1 MTKPGPQRSRV
12 LIVGGGI
19 GGLAASIALA
29 RNGMSA
35 TLLERSVF
43 ADETGA
49 GIQLGPNATRVLAGL
64 GVHDA
69 VETVAFK
76 PDALRLF
83 DGATGGTL
91 AAVPLGSVAEGR
103 YGAPYLTLHRA
114 DLYAGLLATCKGL
127 GEIDLRD
134 GFDVTEVESVADGV
148 IATGADETQVEGSS
162 LVAADGIWSNLR
174 HRIAPHAGLRFS
186 GATAWRALLPRD
198 KVSAPFDEPN
208 VGLWLGP
215 RAHLVHYPVRGGKD
229 VNIVAVIEGGSAKQ
243 GWSLRAEPGAL
254 LPAFHRWAK
263 PARSLLESVE
273 SWRCWSLF
281 RLKPLHRWA
290 DGRVALLGDAA
301 HPVLPYLAQGAAL
314 AIEDAAALA
323 ASVKTCGGDPQSA
336 FPLYESLRMRRAARV
351 QAQAARFGRIY
362 HLRGPAAL
370 ARNFVLKRRRPEAL
384 LRGFDWLYG
393 DASS

>member
-1 MTKPGPQRSRV
+1 MTKRGAQSRV

-19 GGLAASIALA
+19 GGLTTAIALA
-29 RNGMSA
+29 RNGMRA

-49 GIQLGPNATRVLAGL
+49 GIQLGPNATRILAEL
-64 GVHDA
+64 GVLDA

-76 PDALRLF
+76 PDVLRLF
-83 DGATGGTL
+83 DGVTGGAL
-91 AAVPLGSVAEGR
+91 ASVPLGSVAEQR
-103 YGAPYLTLHRA
+103 YGAPYLTFHRA
-114 DLYAGLLATCKGL
+114 DLHAALLAACQGI
-127 GEIDLRD
+127 EAIDLRD
-134 GFDVTEVESVADGV
+134 GFDVTEVESLADGV
-148 IATGADETQVEGSS
+148 TATGADGSQVKGSS
-162 LVAADGIWSNLR
+162 LVAADGIWSRLR
-174 HRIAPHAGLRFS
+174 DRIAPHASLRFS

-198 KVSAPFDEPN
+198 QVPAPFDAPN

-229 VNIVAVIEGGSAKQ
+229 LNIVAVVEGGSAKQ
-243 GWSLRAEPGAL
+243 GWNLRAEPGGL
-254 LPAFHRWAK
+254 LPAFHRWAS
-263 PARSLLESVE
+263 PAKALLEGIE

-281 RLKPLHRWA
+281 RLKPLHRWTNK
-290 DGRVALLGDAA
+290 RVALLGDAA

-314 AIEDAAALA
+314 AIEDAVALA
-323 ASVKTCGGDPQSA
+323 ASLKTCGGDPASA
-336 FPLYESLRMRRAARV
+336 FALYQSLRMRRAARV

-370 ARNFVLKRRRPEAL
+370 ARNFVLKRRRAETL

>member
-1 MTKPGPQRSRV
+1 M

-19 GGLAASIALA
+19 GGLTTAIALA

-35 TLLERSVF
+35 MLLERSVF

-64 GVHDA
+64 GVIDA
-69 VETVAFK
+69 VAAVAFK
-76 PDALRLF
+76 PDMLRLF
-83 DGATGGTL
+83 DGQSGFPLTSM
-91 AAVPLGSVAEGR
+91 PLGSVAEQR
-103 YGAPYLTLHRA
+103 YGAPYLTFHRA
-114 DLYAGLLATCKGL
+114 DLHAALLATCKGL
-127 GEIDLRD
+127 GAIDLRD
-134 GFDVTEVESVADGV
+134 GVEVTEVESTADGV
-148 IATGADETQVEGSS
+148 VATGADGTQVEGSS
-162 LVAADGIWSNLR
+162 LVAADGIWSSLR
-174 HRIAPHAGLRFS
+174 DRIAPRASLRFS

-198 KVSAPFDEPN
+198 RVPAPFDEPN

-229 VNIVAVIEGGSAKQ
+229 VNVVAVIEGGSAKQ
-243 GWSLRAEPGAL
+243 GWTLRAEPGAL
-254 LPAFHRWAK
+254 LPAFHRWAR

-273 SWRCWSLF
+273 NWRCWSLF
-281 RLKPLHRWA
+281 RLKPLHRWTN
-290 DGRVALLGDAA
+290 GRVALLGDAA

-323 ASVKTCGGDPQSA
+323 ASLKTCGGDPESA
-336 FPLYESLRMRRAARV
+336 FPLYASRRMQHAARV
-351 QAQAARFGRIY
+351 QAEAARFGRIY

-370 ARNFVLKRRRPEAL
+370 ARNFVLKRKRPEAL

-393 DASS
+393 EGSS

>member
-1 MTKPGPQRSRV
+1 MTKRGAQSRV

-19 GGLAASIALA
+19 GGLTTAIALA
-29 RNGMSA
+29 RNGMRA

-49 GIQLGPNATRVLAGL
+49 GIQLGPNATRILASL
-64 GVHDA
+64 GVLDA

-76 PDALRLF
+76 PDVLRLF
-83 DGATGGTL
+83 DGVTGGAL
-91 AAVPLGSVAEGR
+91 ASVPLGSVAEQR
-103 YGAPYLTLHRA
+103 YGAPYLTFHRA
-114 DLYAGLLATCKGL
+114 DLHAALLAACQGI
-127 GEIDLRD
+127 EAIDLRD
-134 GFDVTEVESVADGV
+134 GFDVTEVESLADGV
-148 IATGADETQVEGSS
+148 TAIGADGSQVRGSS
-162 LVAADGIWSNLR
+162 LVAADGIWSRLR
-174 HRIAPHAGLRFS
+174 DRIAPHASLRFS

-198 KVSAPFDEPN
+198 QVPAPFDAPN
-208 VGLWLGP
+208 AGLWLGP

-229 VNIVAVIEGGSAKQ
+229 LNIVAVVEGGSAKQ
-243 GWSLRAEPGAL
+243 GWNLRAEPGGL
-254 LPAFHRWAK
+254 LPAFHRWAS
-263 PARSLLESVE
+263 PAKALLEGIE

-281 RLKPLHRWA
+281 RLKPLHRWTNK
-290 DGRVALLGDAA
+290 RVALLGDAA

-314 AIEDAAALA
+314 AIEDAVALA
-323 ASVKTCGGDPQSA
+323 ASLKTRGGDPASA
-336 FPLYESLRMRRAARV
+336 FALYQSLRMRRAARV

-370 ARNFVLKRRRPEAL
+370 ARNFVLKRRRAETL